1 VTGVSGVTG
10 LSARLVV
17 RRPAFELRL
26 DLEVGAGE
34 VVALVGPNGAG
45 KSTALRALAGLL
57 PLADGFLD
65 LDGRRLAEPAEGV
78 HVPAHARGVGVVFQ
92 DYLLFPH
99 LSVLDN
105 VAFGPRSTG
114 QRTGPARLLARRW
127 LTEVG
132 ALELADRRPGALS
145 GGQAQRV
152 ALARALAAEP
162 RLLLLDEPLAALD
175 VRAAPVLRQVLRRV
189 LADRAAIIVT
199 HDLLDALVL
208 ADRVVVID
216 AGRVVESGPTAD
228 VIRHP
233 RTPFTAR
240 IAGLNLIRGSAQD
253 HSVRQP
259 DGRTIEGLPLAPLVR
274 GEAAIAV
281 FAPSAVSVFVQPPHG
296 SPRNTIEVTITE
308 LEPRDDQVRVRA
320 VAAGGQ
326 TYTADVTAPAV
337 SELALYPGSV
347 VHFSLKASAVTIY
360 PA

>member
-1 VTGVSGVTG
+1 MTLTF
-10 LSARLVV
+10 SARMAARHLDV
-17 RRPAFELRL
+17 RLTL
-26 DLEVGAGE
+26 GAAE
-34 VVALVGPNGAG
+34 RVAILGPNGAG
-45 KSTALRALAGLL
+45 KSTTLAVLAGLL
-57 PLADGFLD
+57 RPDSGRAV
-65 LDGRRLAEPAEGV
+65 LDGAPLFDLGSGVWRPPHRRGTVLMA
-78 HVPAHARGVGVVFQ
+78 Q
-92 DYLLFPH
+92 DALLFPH

-114 QRTGPARLLARRW
+114 QRRSAARLIARRW
-127 LTEVG
+127 LGEVG
-132 ALELADRRPGALS
+132 ALELADRKPGALS

-152 ALARALAAEP
+152 AIARALAAEP

-189 LADRAAIIVT
+189 LADRAAVIVT

-216 AGRVVESGPTAD
+216 SGTVVESGPTAD
-228 VIRHP
+228 VLRHP

-240 IAGLNLIRGSAQD
+240 IAGLNLIRGTAED
-253 HSVRQP
+253 RGVRQD

-281 FAPSAVSVFVQPPHG
+281 FAPSAVSVFVERPHG

-326 TYTADVTAPAV
+326 AYTADVTAPAV
-337 SELALYPGSV
+337 SELSLFPGSV
-347 VHFSLKASAVTIY
+347 VHFSLKASAVTLY

>member
-1 VTGVSGVTG
+1 MA
-10 LSARLVV
+10 ARHLDV
-17 RRPAFELRL
+17 RLTL
-26 DLEVGAGE
+26 GAAE
-34 VVALVGPNGAG
+34 RVAILGPNGAG
-45 KSTALRALAGLL
+45 KSTTLAVLAGLL
-57 PLADGFLD
+57 RPDSGRAV
-65 LDGRRLAEPAEGV
+65 LDGAPLFDLGSGVWRPPHRRGTVLMA
-78 HVPAHARGVGVVFQ
+78 Q
-92 DYLLFPH
+92 DALLFPH

-114 QRTGPARLLARRW
+114 QRRSAARLIARRW
-127 LTEVG
+127 LGEVG
-132 ALELADRRPGALS
+132 ALELADRKPGALS

-152 ALARALAAEP
+152 AIARALAAEP

-189 LADRAAIIVT
+189 LADRAAVIVT

-216 AGRVVESGPTAD
+216 SGTVVESGPTAD
-228 VIRHP
+228 VLRHP

-240 IAGLNLIRGSAQD
+240 IAGLNLIRGTAED
-253 HSVRQP
+253 RGVRQD

-281 FAPSAVSVFVQPPHG
+281 FAPSAVSVFVERPHG

-320 VAAGGQ
+320 VAA
-326 TYTADVTAPAV
+326 DVTAPAV
-337 SELALYPGSV
+337 SELSLFPGSV
-347 VHFSLKASAVTIY
+347 VHFSLKASAVTLY